1 MRKILPAILVVS
13 LCGNFFALALWL
25 GLQISPR
32 HSAADANTALT
43 PAASARH
50 AASADAPAFPPPSPD
65 TWRKLRGEGP
75 LPDFIARLRA
85 AGFPPLTVRAIVE
98 GCVAAEFTPQRL
110 ELQRRRDAG
119 DGHQNLMLAQRARLA
134 QLLGADYPERDDERA
149 ARLAAHGS
157 IPAHLV
163 PQVAKL
169 LDDYTQLTYAAR
181 RDNPAENEQLALVA
195 QERRRDLLAL
205 ITPEQLEELELR
217 DSFRSRLLR
226 DQLSGLEVSSE
237 EFRALYRAK
246 LECDHAWGP
255 KYEFGDS
262 HVGGLLPPEQDAPRQ
277 KMLEQVRATLG
288 EERFW
293 KYLERADPFF
303 AEISRAMPATKSS
316 PPTAWATW
324 RELQAEYARTL
335 EIDRRHPPGTPENAS
350 ARALLRRDTDARLV
364 TLLGPEGL
372 AKLTWRTPAVTSP
385 TPIH

>member
-43 PAASARH
+43 PAGSARH
-50 AASADAPAFPPPSPD
+50 TASADAPAFPAPAPD
-65 TWRKLRGEGP
+65 TWRKLRGDVP
-75 LPDFIARLRA
+75 LPEFITRLRA
-85 AGFPPLTVRAIVE
+85 AGFPPLTVRAIIE
-98 GCVAAEFTPQRL
+98 GCVADEFTPQRS
-110 ELQRRRDAG
+110 ELLRRQDAG
-119 DGHQNLMLAQRARLA
+119 DGHQNLRLAQRARVA
-134 QLLGADYPERDDERA
+134 QLLGADYPERDDERDD
-149 ARLAAHGS
+149 RLSAYGS
-157 IPAHLV
+157 IPTHLV
-163 PQVAKL
+163 PQIAKL

-181 RDNPAENEQLALVA
+181 RDNPTENEQLALIA

-226 DQLSGLEVSSE
+226 NQLSGLEISSE

-262 HVGGLLPPEQDAPRQ
+262 HVGGLLPPEQDAPRLN
-277 KMLEQVRATLG
+277 MLEQVRATLG
-288 EERFW
+288 DERFW
-293 KYLERADPFF
+293 KYLEQSDPAFAAIIRAV
-303 AEISRAMPATKSS
+303 PAAKSS

-324 RELQAEYARTL
+324 RELQAEYARTQ

-350 ARALLRRDTDARLV
+350 ARALLRRETDAHLAA
-364 TLLGPEGL
+364 LLGADGL
-372 AKLTWRTPAVTSP
+372 ARLTGRNFPAPSAV
-385 TPIH
+385 PIR